1 MGVMS
6 TNWWGFPPWSIMSIY
21 GKQISLGPGAGD
33 HPIYHHRNLL
43 FFRGKPSS
51 PSFFINQPMGIWD
64 MTISFGNFNGS
75 DAKLDVQENPLVESW
90 KGFFPTCQV
99 RVVRFYVSWS
109 ALRIKVF
116 PAGPQTQRI
125 SEDIP
130 GRMPDRMSE
139 NMSNKCHLV
148 RPLEESNFSIQQAV
162 GEW

>member
-1 MGVMS
+1 
-6 TNWWGFPPWSIMSIY
+6 MSIY

-109 ALRIKVF
+109 ALLRTSGSKCSPPDLKHKEFLKIYQVECQVECQKIC
-116 PAGPQTQRI
+116 QT
-125 SEDIP
+125 
-130 GRMPDRMSE
+130 
-139 NMSNKCHLV
+139 NV
-148 RPLEESNFSIQQAV
+148 T
-162 GEW
+162 W